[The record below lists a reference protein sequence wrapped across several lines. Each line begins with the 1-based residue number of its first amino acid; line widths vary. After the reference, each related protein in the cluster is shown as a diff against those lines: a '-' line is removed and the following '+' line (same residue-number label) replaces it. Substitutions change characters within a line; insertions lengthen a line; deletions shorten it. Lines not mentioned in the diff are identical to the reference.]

1 MALHLLKL
9 CVGAESIEDLAAHI
23 ESRFSTMRAQGLE
36 PEQFHTTRMLPK
48 RMDELLDGGSLY
60 WVIKGNVQVRQRLKD
75 IRPFVDGEGISRC
88 NLVLHPELIAT
99 HWQPRRPFQGWR
111 YLVSA
116 DAPADLGSA
125 GAEIADMP
133 MEMRQ
138 ELASLGLL

>member
-1 MALHLLKL
+1 MALNLLKL
-9 CVGAESIEDLAAHI
+9 CVGAESIEDLEAHI
-23 ESRFSTMRAQGLE
+23 EWRFSAMRAQGLE
-36 PEQFHTTRMLPK
+36 PEQFHTTRMQPK

-99 HWQPRRPFQGWR
+99 NWQPRRPFQGWR
-111 YLVSA
+111 YLVST
-116 DAPADLGSA
+116 DAPADLGSS

-133 MEMRQ
+133 VEMRQ